1 MHGSIFK
8 GDRLQLDFASTECQ
22 QEFYEHLNKA
32 NSELNSIPL
41 VPNNSNPKTNQKPK
55 PLPPTDSNCKKPTN
69 ISINIPC
76 DSVIF
81 TSNFNNISDLKKH
94 FSVDFKNSCNTHNMT
109 HNSNQKKP
117 FENIQHTLLSGKH
130 PLECTS
136 SLHNNERHVLE
147 YARHNY
153 DPLLSPPHSSP
164 ESSQSSNSD
173 TSQVDTCGSHLDD
186 KLTNF
191 NKKFEQWEKT
201 RTNYSN
207 SFSNVYDSTKYNY
220 SNIIDD
226 IEPSDIVKY
235 ILSKPSVFNEDSK
248 RLEHLSIK
256 YIIKKCISYQKPK
269 CSSISLPPISETRCV
284 PSSHSLPS
292 QSIHY
297 REASSTDSTILST
310 NPKLNASDLSLPAH
324 LRGPFLTRNNNCVIN
339 SSLSKNAS
347 NQYNRVD
354 IRAEYTKNWIIG
366 SFSDFKK
373 EKEDNIEIKKIDKKK
388 LSEKFVIKKKNSNK
402 TDLYVT
408 PNVTEIQETQN
419 KISDSIEI
427 KSEYIAKITNEIDN
441 TNIIKTIEENKPIK
455 SRLILRSVDKINSI
469 SNENNNANNLSFDK
483 YSLKITE
490 PKDFKDRVECIS
502 SNKPVDKLSS
512 FEKINKFGENS
523 KETKSTK
530 FELNIPKNNPI
541 YNKNKE
547 QPLIN
552 IHTQNAEN
560 NNAIKLHVK
569 PHAYDNDEEEYLV
582 NQPAIEDNANKI
594 KIEQH
599 TDEDVFEYKQIE
611 QTLDKSDDHK
621 KSERLEEYIVC
632 SEDKLI
638 PTVNNSKW
646 IIDDDVKC
654 TKKQIDTNCISSNSY
669 SSPSVRKKTNFDLKN
684 IEVNE
689 LSKVN
694 STHIKQNYDSSSSE
708 ILNIINKEQNKSREK
723 TNNESNMI
731 KILSQTKFDDND
743 NKEIIEKDEKS
754 LPTSDLICTSLYDEV
769 KSKSLDTNQLTS
781 KK

>member
-8 GDRLQLDFASTECQ
+8 GDRLQLDFASAECQ

-41 VPNNSNPKTNQKPK
+41 VPNNSNHKTNQKPK

-69 ISINIPC
+69 NSINIPC

-81 TSNFNNISDLKKH
+81 TSNFTNIADLKKH
-94 FSVDFKNSCNTHNMT
+94 FSVDFKNSYNTSNMT

-117 FENIQHTLLSGKH
+117 FENIQHALLNGKH

-136 SLHNNERHVLE
+136 SIHNNERHVLE

-173 TSQVDTCGSHLDD
+173 NSQVDTYGLHLDD

-201 RTNYSN
+201 RTNY
-207 SFSNVYDSTKYNY
+207 SNVYDSTKYNY

-269 CSSISLPPISETRCV
+269 CSSISLPPISETRCI
-284 PSSHSLPS
+284 PSSHSLPT
-292 QSIHY
+292 QSTQH
-297 REASSTDSTILST
+297 REASSTDSIILST
-310 NPKLNASDLSLPAH
+310 NPKWNASDLSLPVH

-339 SSLSKNAS
+339 SSLLSKNVS
-347 NQYNRVD
+347 NQYNGLD

-366 SFSDFKK
+366 SFSGFKK
-373 EKEDNIEIKKIDKKK
+373 EKKEEEDNIEIKKLDKKK

-402 TDLYVT
+402 TDLNVT
-408 PNVTEIQETQN
+408 PNVTEIQETQS

-427 KSEYIAKITNEIDN
+427 KSEYNAKLTNKIEN
-441 TNIIKTIEENKPIK
+441 SNVIKTIEENKPIK
-455 SRLILRSVDKINSI
+455 SHLILTDIDKNNSVPDENIIANS
-469 SNENNNANNLSFDK
+469 LSFDK
-483 YSLKITE
+483 YSLKMIE
-490 PKDFKDRVECIS
+490 PKDFKDSVECIS
-502 SNKPVDKLSS
+502 SNKSVNKLSN
-512 FEKINKFGENS
+512 FEKINKFAKNS
-523 KETKSTK
+523 KETKNTK
-530 FELNIPKNNPI
+530 SELNMPKNNPV

-552 IHTQNAEN
+552 IHTQNTEN
-560 NNAIKLHVK
+560 N
-569 PHAYDNDEEEYLV
+569 DEGEYLV
-582 NQPAIEDNANKI
+582 NQPTIEDNADKI
-594 KIEQH
+594 KIKQH
-599 TDEDVFEYKQIE
+599 TDEDVFKHKQIK
-611 QTLDKSDDHK
+611 QNLDKSDEHK
-621 KSERLEEYIVC
+621 KSEKLEEYVVC
-632 SEDKLI
+632 NKNKIIPTIKNSKLI
-638 PTVNNSKW
+638 IN
-646 IIDDDVKC
+646 DDVKC

-669 SSPSVRKKTNFDLKN
+669 SDQSISRKTNYGCSKS
-684 IEVNE
+684 IEINK
-689 LSKVN
+689 LSKTN
-694 STHIKQNYDSSSSE
+694 STHIKQNHDSFSSE
-708 ILNIINKEQNKSREK
+708 ILNIINNEQKKSREK
-723 TNNESNMI
+723 TKKESNML
-731 KILSQTKFDDND
+731 KILSQTTIDDNND
-743 NKEIIEKDEKS
+743 NKEIIEKDEIS
-754 LPTSDLICTSLYDEV
+754 LPTTDFICTTLYDEV
-769 KSKSLDTNQLTS
+769 KSKSLNTNQLTS